1 MLNYLN
7 TTFTFG
13 KQTEDNFVNRKV

>member
-1 MLNYLN
+1 MLNY

-13 KQTEDNFVNRKV
+13 KQTKRHFHK

>member
-1 MLNYLN
+1 MLDYSN

-13 KQTEDNFVNRKV
+13 KQTIKTLS